1 MFRSAVESDYM
12 YRKAFSWLKIP
23 QNNLF
28 FISLFLFQRKINPH
42 KYTAKNE
49 IDASC
54 KRKPLHSTL
63 AFEWVSFAFFIT
75 SIFLFLC
82 VCDVYVCV
90 CVSDL
95 NYYPKQIVI
104 LAAYPF

>member
-1 MFRSAVESDYM
+1 MVKETPKQS
-12 YRKAFSWLKIP
+12 
-23 QNNLF
+23 F
-28 FISLFLFQRKINPH
+28 FISLILFQRKINPH

-63 AFEWVSFAFFIT
+63 AFEWVSFAFFYNFY
-75 SIFLFLC
+75 FLFCVC

-104 LAAYPF
+104 LTACSF

>member
-1 MFRSAVESDYM
+1 MVKDTP
-12 YRKAFSWLKIP
+12 K
-23 QNNLF
+23 QTF

-49 IDASC
+49 IDASY

-75 SIFLFLC
+75 SIFFLC
-82 VCDVYVCV
+82 VCVMYMCAYVC
-90 CVSDL
+90 
-95 NYYPKQIVI
+95 PT
-104 LAAYPF
+104 